1 MRVHCMCCARV
12 QLLKT
17 AWQAQQAPVSHL
29 WRSPECRV
37 VHAHA
42 AALRTLWPSSSHRL
56 HSPLRACRRST
67 SAEAQQRLRDELS
80 ASLAALAAANAATAS
95 PPSAAHEPAHAAGGA
110 ESAPAAAAVSKA
122 LARSLTRAMRLL
134 HLQMKQVKLDAAN
147 AKLAALGQQLGGA
160 AGVQYVQDKFR
171 AMYRL
176 DPHGTGGDGA
186 AAAEAAASGGGSEV
200 GALASLAA
208 APARALPTERLV
220 SALPKTWAWLLQ
232 AVQAAPA
239 MQGYCRTALGL
250 DLDAAVAA
258 ARQEAV
264 AAAAAGAGTGGAH
277 GAGAGAPAV
286 IRTGRAASATAAA
299 AAAVPSSSLP
309 GAGDPAGI
317 SAPRPELAPK
327 LPVSLTSVEGLVR
340 AGLVT
345 LISGGTPAVGSNLP
359 EALTLDVERLHALQ
373 NQFQSLVVVA
383 ASFLLVSQFRSQY
396 AAAAAAP
403 EASQPNATTHAAS
416 STPAATATT
425 PATGS
430 AQQQQQQL
438 PWDRAAAKARLQ
450 VLLADPSLQ
459 LQHLVAEL
467 SHMAGLT
474 SAGLPPDQQSKA
486 EAQLRQALLRVVDPA
501 GAAFRSLSNGLAA
514 ALLACLLCGTRGDAT
529 TAMVSRLLGRIG
541 AGLLVPDVLKL
552 AAQLGTLAGVLEAV
566 HGQQLLTP
574 LVAKA
579 LTQVGAAGLSSPGPG
594 AGGVGTAAGQPM
606 PSVAA

>member
-17 AWQAQQAPVSHL
+17 AWQHSKQL
-29 WRSPECRV
+29 CLICC
-37 VHAHA
+37 
-42 AALRTLWPSSSHRL
+42 AALHAGSCMRMLQRRARSWPSSSQGL
-56 HSPLRACRRST
+56 PSPLHACRRST
-67 SAEAQQRLRDELS
+67 SAEAQQQLRDELS
-80 ASLAALAAANAATAS
+80 ASLAALAAANAAPAS
-95 PPSAAHEPAHAAGGA
+95 PAPEPAHAAGAAGP
-110 ESAPAAAAVSKA
+110 APSAAAASKA

-186 AAAEAAASGGGSEV
+186 AAAEAASGGGAEGS
-200 GALASLAA
+200 ALASLAA

-250 DLDAAVAA
+250 DLDAAVVA

-286 IRTGRAASATAAA
+286 IRTGRAASAAAAA
-299 AAAVPSSSLP
+299 AAAVPSSSSP

-345 LISGGTPAVGSNLP
+345 LISGGTPAAGSNLP

-529 TAMVSRLLGRIG
+529 AAMVSRLLGRIG

-579 LTQVGAAGLSSPGPG
+579 LTQVGAAGLSSPGAG
-594 AGGVGTAAGQPM
+594 AGGVGTAAGQAM